1 VLGAIVLIS
10 IISYFL
16 VSYSY
21 TEVGKRKE
29 SYLEVFFQIDNSVK
43 KTCLDKCEK
52 FSKKIQ
58 SEDIS
63 EGDANLDEAEMQAD
77 DNHLYKLHKK
87 NNNNNSVDKNIK
99 RKNNTSRENNIIKFK
114 IFLSLFLMV
123 LKFGLIYFFY
133 FNHIST
139 LGYYIKVFNI
149 TSQEQNYYL
158 FMYNLQREYFS
169 NPSSM
174 VWNYPSD
181 FLFNKSLDSIYDF
194 KENLRNVNIVLPLV
208 N

>member
-1 VLGAIVLIS
+1 
-10 IISYFL
+10 
-16 VSYSY
+16 
-21 TEVGKRKE
+21 
-29 SYLEVFFQIDNSVK
+29 VFFQIDNSVK

-77 DNHLYKLHKK
+77 DQLYKMHKK
-87 NNNNNSVDKNIK
+87 NTQNNTVDKNIK
-99 RKNNTSRENNIIKFK
+99 RKNNTSKENNIVKFK
-114 IFLSLFLMV
+114 IFVSLFMII
-123 LKFGLIYFFY
+123 LKFGLIYLFY
-133 FNHIST
+133 FNHINT

-169 NPSSM
+169 NPNSM

-194 KENLRNVNIVLPLV
+194 KENLRNV
-208 N
+208 